1 MKYPYINDRHTVE
14 YMVLSA
20 LEARCFSRSV
30 GAITGCI
37 ADDLE
42 HQCSKRVVTTR
53 QVSAALQRLQ
63 KSNRVHQPGIK
74 GYWQLTL

>member
-1 MKYPYINDRHTVE
+1 MNNDTTCKKPLQPVGEHSE
-14 YMVLSA
+14 VLR
-20 LEARCFSRSV
+20 ARIDGR
-30 GAITGCI
+30 I

-63 KSNRVHQPGIK
+63 KSKLVHQPGIK